1 MTADPPRDDA
11 DSTAEETDDSPPSC
25 VARWLYSSKKT
36 WADFDE
42 VDQEQLE
49 ACWRRLGGEQWAEDV
64 RARLEREAAEQ
75 KRRERK
81 AQGPKT
87 EAATQRDE
95 GSADTNSAEQSGPP
109 SGVDAVRGALADV
122 AKAGSG
128 ACTPSGGK
136 QSGSA
141 TPSQAGPSKSEVVR
155 TVLDPDEPAEQRR
168 AKVPVLEDRLFD
180 VDLETM
186 EVRPRTRCARSLRH

>member
-1 MTADPPRDDA
+1 MSADAQQPGGDDNGKDAEGAPPPC
-11 DSTAEETDDSPPSC
+11 T
-25 VARWLYSSKKT
+25 ARWLYSSNKS

-42 VDQEQLE
+42 ADQEQLE
-49 ACWRRLGGEQWAEDV
+49 SRWRQLGGAQWAEDV

-75 KRRERK
+75 ERRESK

-87 EAATQRDE
+87 EAETQQGEEDTDTS
-95 GSADTNSAEQSGPP
+95 SAQHDGPP
-109 SGVDAVRGALADV
+109 SGVDAVRSALADA

-128 ACTPSGGK
+128 ACTPGGDKSGN
-136 QSGSA
+136 A
-141 TPSQAGPSKSEVVR
+141 TPSHPGASKGEVVR
-155 TVLDPDEPAEQRR
+155 TVLDPDEPAEERR

-186 EVRPRTRCARSLRH
+186 EVRLAHCPRGDFE

>member
-1 MTADPPRDDA
+1 MTADPRRDDA
-11 DSTAEETDDSPPSC
+11 DSTAEETDDSPPPC

-49 ACWRRLGGEQWAEDV
+49 ACWRRLGGEQWAKDV

-95 GSADTNSAEQSGPP
+95 GGANADAAEQSAPP

-136 QSGSA
+136 QSGSV

-186 EVRPRTRCARSLRH
+186 EVRPRMCCARSLRH